1 MHPCCHLATAAWI
14 VVPIELAANGPACR
28 ILPDTG
34 LQDPCAPGGLLA
46 ALVTVCCLTACQGT
60 ITSPAPLITPANAA
74 NPLPAIATVEAMTL
88 DEDQVWESNEGK
100 AWLTLADR
108 SYHVSGPDDTAPSP
122 DTYLFRQI
130 GKGLFIVQASNG
142 KEWAYGLIVRA
153 DVDYLF
159 TFNLEGQRCT
169 NLSACELRRFNATLQ
184 DDGCSV
190 SNLRDLTALLLDLRR
205 RFP

>member
-88 DEDQVWESNEGK
+88 DEDQVWESKRGQG
-100 AWLTLADR
+100 LADPGGPVIPRER
-108 SYHVSGPDDTAPSP
+108 S
-122 DTYLFRQI
+122 
-130 GKGLFIVQASNG
+130 
-142 KEWAYGLIVRA
+142 
-153 DVDYLF
+153 
-159 TFNLEGQRCT
+159 
-169 NLSACELRRFNATLQ
+169 RRHGAI
-184 DDGCSV
+184 
-190 SNLRDLTALLLDLRR
+190 A
-205 RFP
+205 

>member
-1 MHPCCHLATAAWI
+1 MVQHAASC
-14 VVPIELAANGPACR
+14 P
-28 ILPDTG
+28 T
-34 LQDPCAPGGLLA
+34 PGCKIDARRGLLA
-46 ALVTVCCLTACQGT
+46 ALVTVCFLTACQGA

-74 NPLPAIATVEAMTL
+74 YPLPAIATVEAMTL

-169 NLSACELRRFNATLQ
+169 NLSASELRRFNATLQ

-190 SNLRDLTALLLDLRR
+190 SNLRELTALLLGLRR